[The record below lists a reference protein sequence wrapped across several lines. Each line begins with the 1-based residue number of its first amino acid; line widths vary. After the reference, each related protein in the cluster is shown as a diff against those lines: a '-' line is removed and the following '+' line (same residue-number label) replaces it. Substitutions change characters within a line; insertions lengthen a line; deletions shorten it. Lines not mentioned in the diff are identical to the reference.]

1 MCKLFNMKISILTVL
16 LALVTTFSFGQENN
30 TYKSTLTKMMQVS
43 GSEVTFKTA
52 IDQMISMI
60 KQQQSNIP
68 NEFWD
73 EFVTEINK
81 DAIGKLVDLILP
93 VYQKHLTEADLRQL
107 IAFYETPIGKKF
119 AEKTPLITRESM
131 AAGQEWGR
139 QIGEKVENKLKEK
152 GYLKE

>member
-1 MCKLFNMKISILTVL
+1 MKISILTVL

-152 GYLKE
+152 GYLKQ

>member
-152 GYLKE
+152 GYLKQ

>member
-1 MCKLFNMKISILTVL
+1 MKISILTVL
-16 LALVTTFSFGQENN
+16 LALVTTLSFGQENN

-139 QIGEKVENKLKEK
+139 QIAEKVENKLKEK
-152 GYLKE
+152 GYLKQ